1 MNKIYVGTSLYN
13 GDKAKHFI
21 SRFKDLG
28 MAITYDWTTHG
39 KVETVEELTLY
50 GEAEFKGVADC
61 DIFFMLTPARTGT
74 HVELG
79 IALALG
85 KLIVIVFTEAVEMK
99 TFYYLPN
106 VHKFTTEEE
115 AFNFVT
121 ERCK

>member
-1 MNKIYVGTSLYN
+1 MAKPNT
-13 GDKAKHFI
+13 KASPIAI
-21 SRFKDLG
+21 SF
-28 MAITYDWTTHG
+28 A
-39 KVETVEELTLY
+39 
-50 GEAEFKGVADC
+50 
-61 DIFFMLTPARTGT
+61 GT

-85 KLIVIVFTEAVEMK
+85 KLIVIVFTETVEMK

>member
-39 KVETVEELTLY
+39 KVETVEELI
-50 GEAEFKGVADC
+50 EE
-61 DIFFMLTPARTGT
+61 
-74 HVELG
+74 
-79 IALALG
+79 
-85 KLIVIVFTEAVEMK
+85 VEMK

-121 ERCK
+121 ERRK